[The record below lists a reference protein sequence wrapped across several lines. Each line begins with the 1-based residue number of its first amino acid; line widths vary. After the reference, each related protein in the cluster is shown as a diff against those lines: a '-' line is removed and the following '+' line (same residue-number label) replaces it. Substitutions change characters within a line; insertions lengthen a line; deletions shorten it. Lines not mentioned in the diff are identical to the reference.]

1 MGLDMYLYKRM
12 YTKNW
17 NHTVKRKEVTVRVD
31 GEEVEGFDN
40 PSYIIQEIG
49 YWRKFNALHGF
60 IVDNFAQGNDT
71 CKEIWLDYG
80 DVKKILTALK
90 DEENP
95 IEPTEGPFFGSQ
107 ERDEWYDT
115 DVKNA
120 IEVFESLLEEMESEF
135 GREYLDYFYQ
145 SSW

>member
-1 MGLDMYLYKRM
+1 MGLDMHLYKRM

-17 NHTVKRKEVTVRVD
+17 NHTVKRKEVTVKVD
-31 GEEVEGFDN
+31 GEEVKGFDN

-60 IVDNFAQGNDT
+60 IVDNFAEGNDN
-71 CKEIWLDYG
+71 CQEIWLDYG
-80 DVKKILTALK
+80 DVKKILRALK

-95 IEPTEGPFFGSQ
+95 IEPTEGFFFGSQ
-107 ERDEWYDT
+107 EMDEWYHT

-120 IEVFESLLEEMESEF
+120 IEVFESLLEEMKSEL
-135 GREYLDYFYQ
+135 GIAYLDYFYQ
-145 SSW
+145 ASW

>member
-1 MGLDMYLYKRM
+1 MYLYKRM

-17 NHTVKRKEVTVRVD
+17 NHTVKRKEVTVKVD
-31 GEEVEGFDN
+31 GEEVKGFDN
-40 PSYIIQEIG
+40 PSYVIQQVG

-60 IVDNFAQGNDT
+60 IVDNFAEGNDN
-71 CKEIWLDYG
+71 CQEIWLDYG
-80 DVKKILTALK
+80 DVKKILRALK
-90 DEENP
+90 DEENQL
-95 IEPTEGPFFGSQ
+95 EPTKGFFFGSQ
-107 ERDEWYDT
+107 EKDEWYDT

-145 SSW
+145 ASW

>member
-1 MGLDMYLYKRM
+1 
-12 YTKNW
+12 
-17 NHTVKRKEVTVRVD
+17 
-31 GEEVEGFDN
+31 
-40 PSYIIQEIG
+40 
-49 YWRKFNALHGF
+49 
-60 IVDNFAQGNDT
+60 
-71 CKEIWLDYG
+71 LDYG

-90 DEENP
+90 DKENP
-95 IEPTEGPFFGSQ
+95 IEPTEGFFFGSQ

>member
-1 MGLDMYLYKRM
+1 MHLYKRM

-31 GEEVEGFDN
+31 GEEVKGFDN

-60 IVDNFAQGNDT
+60 IVDNFANGNDN
-71 CKEIWLDYG
+71 CQEIWLDYE

-90 DEENP
+90 NEENP
-95 IEPTEGPFFGSQ
+95 IEPTKGFFFGSQ

-135 GREYLDYFYQ
+135 SREYLDYFYQ
-145 SSW
+145 ASW